1 MSQIQPHPTRS
12 EASGPAARA
21 ERRDLE
27 DQQLVERCATGE
39 MRAFDS
45 LFRSYHPRLTRFLD
59 RMLLRQPA
67 LIEEVLN
74 DTMWVVWRRAD
85 SYNGQSKVSTWIF
98 GIAYRK
104 ALKALQ
110 QLDNPL
116 ADEDG
121 DEQVG
126 PDAGPEHSLGRVELH
141 AALAAALAGL
151 SSEHRAVIALTYFH
165 GMDCAE
171 VAAIAACPVGTV
183 KSRMF
188 HARKRL
194 QSLLPG
200 RREDWL

>member
-1 MSQIQPHPTRS
+1 MSQIQPHPARS
-12 EASGPAARA
+12 QPSGPAIRA
-21 ERRDLE
+21 ERSDIE
-27 DQQLVERCATGE
+27 DEQLVKRCAAGE

-45 LFRSYHPRLTRFLD
+45 LYRTYHPRLTRFLD

-116 ADEDG
+116 VDEDG
-121 DEQVG
+121 DERVG

-141 AALAAALAGL
+141 AALATALAGL
-151 SSEHRAVIALTYFH
+151 SSEHRAVITLTYFH
-165 GMDCAE
+165 GMDCSE

-200 RREDWL
+200 SREDWL